1 MSEIDDEE
9 EQFRKRREAT
19 CLFCG
24 FIATSLKDHLS
35 AAHENIQ
42 EWKCM
47 KCLNFYKTYMGL
59 R

>member
-1 MSEIDDEE
+1 MSEIEDEE

-19 CLFCG
+19 CLICG
-24 FIATSLKDHLS
+24 CIAASLKEHLKS
-35 AAHENIQ
+35 AHDKLQ

-47 KCLNFYKTYMGL
+47 KCFNFYKTYMGL